1 MKRIAR
7 AACVVVA
14 TLAIGSVAQVSSADP
29 AATSAGSSSLPE
41 RPAGQGIA
49 VLAIGNNA
57 HEQAFALARA
67 VYGSRLRPTALDEV
81 RARVLAGGAPPPNA
95 SRELRE
101 LAEIRA
107 GTTGEDAA
115 GRRLLAGIAQQ
126 IGVEALLVV
135 KVETAAAAPVVA
147 PATIGVPAD
156 AADAGTDA
164 APENAA
170 PGNAAGATT
179 VVARLFLA
187 EAGDFDA
194 ARYSPDPGPPAP
206 AAWKSTVTSLEG
218 RFPAGSRAAGPAAA
232 TRPAPP
238 MRPESGK
245 SSPFYASGW
254 FWGAVGGAALL
265 GAAFYF
271 ASRDTTSDSIHLQM
285 RVPR

>member
-7 AACVVVA
+7 ACLVVVA
-14 TLAIGSVAQVSSADP
+14 VLAVGSVAQVSSAAPP
-29 AATSAGSSSLPE
+29 APSSASANLPE

-57 HEQAFALARA
+57 NEEAFALARA
-67 VYGSRLRPTALDEV
+67 IYGSRLRPTSLDEV
-81 RARVLAGGAPPPNA
+81 RARVLAGGAPPANA

-107 GTTGEDAA
+107 GLTGEDAA

-135 KVETAAAAPVVA
+135 KVDAAAAPPVVA
-147 PATIGVPAD
+147 PATIGSPAD
-156 AADAGTDA
+156 AADGGADA
-164 APENAA
+164 APENVA
-170 PGNAAGATT
+170 PGNAAVAPT

-187 EAGDFDA
+187 DAGDFDA
-194 ARYSPDPGPPAP
+194 ARYSPDPGPRAP

-218 RFPAGSRAAGPAAA
+218 RFPAGSRAPGPLAA
-232 TRPAPP
+232 TQPAPP
-238 MRPESGK
+238 ARPENGK

-271 ASRDTTSDSIHLQM
+271 ASRDTSSDSIHLQM